1 MSNPRSRWYGELKPR
16 RVSGGPEFAI
26 PSAGGSSTTPSN
38 ATSIQGLA
46 WSGVVNTLPL
56 TSYSTTKSFSWVEG
70 NFSVPWGQEAFAS
83 GGGNICDNDTDFAAI
98 WVGLGGFNVTGA
110 NLGNQNNIAQVGV
123 DTYASCSDQGAYAW
137 VEWFPAKAV
146 MLFTVSPGDD
156 IHVFIQSLTATS
168 ASFFIA
174 DMTIQ
179 QTAGYVIHPPK
190 GFKLVGNEAEYIVE
204 RPRGDSTPT
213 GLYPLANYIWSFWD
227 VARSQDLTGTQHYP
241 GGTSINTYRVSMTDD
256 SGKNVI
262 SVPNADMGVQSLFV
276 FNQGCSYS
284 GGCTP

>member
-1 MSNPRSRWYGELKPR
+1 VAAGPATKKRSTRSLLKFC
-16 RVSGGPEFAI
+16 VL
-26 PSAGGSSTTPSN
+26 
-38 ATSIQGLA
+38 GL
-46 WSGVVNTLPL
+46 GLL
-56 TSYSTTKSFSWVEG
+56 QYEK
-70 NFSVPWGQEAFAS
+70 AFAS
-83 GGGNICDNDTDFAAI
+83 GGGNICDNDTDFAAV
-98 WVGLGGFNVTGA
+98 WLGLGGFNVTGA

-174 DMTIQ
+174 DMTIP

-213 GLYPLANYIWSFWD
+213 GRPACTRWRTTSGLSGMLLARKI
-227 VARSQDLTGTQHYP
+227 SQAHST
-241 GGTSINTYRVSMTDD
+241 
-256 SGKNVI
+256 
-262 SVPNADMGVQSLFV
+262 
-276 FNQGCSYS
+276 
-284 GGCTP
+284 TPAGLP